1 MAQPKKKR
9 RRVLPRDITERP
21 DDEVMERIFGRRV
34 KRELDRIAGK
44 EKVSETV
51 SNSAIKES

>member
-21 DDEVMERIFGRRV
+21 DDEVMERIFGKRV
-34 KRELDRIAGK
+34 KRELDRITGK

-51 SNSAIKES
+51 SNRTMKES